1 MNQKLKLDDDVRP
14 ILVRMED
21 SIILDL
27 FERAQ
32 FKTNDIAYTI
42 GGLEIPEFKVS
53 FFEYLFRGI
62 EEVHAKAG
70 RYEHPEEHS
79 FFDKMPKPIVKRK
92 KVVSP
97 IKIFD
102 INVNEKIKEIYL
114 EALKS
119 ICIPGDDDHYGS
131 SIVLDIKTLQD
142 LSRRVHYGNY
152 VAEAKFQE
160 DPEGYS
166 ELIKARNTEG
176 IMERLTNLNVERDLL
191 ERVRTKGK
199 RYNVNPVLIESFF
212 KDKIIPLTKEVEIE
226 YFYKLE

>member
-1 MNQKLKLDDDVRP
+1 
-14 ILVRMED
+14 
-21 SIILDL
+21 
-27 FERAQ
+27 
-32 FKTNDIAYTI
+32 
-42 GGLEIPEFKVS
+42 
-53 FFEYLFRGI
+53 
-62 EEVHAKAG
+62 
-70 RYEHPEEHS
+70 
-79 FFDKMPKPIVKRK
+79 MPKPIVKRK